1 MGILQDHKKMKN
13 LCQKN
18 IDFTLNEKDILT
30 QSHELYELANE
41 RTIYSQAAPHNYIE
55 RLNPSSIIP
64 RLKYDK
70 SQSFFSQDPR
80 AVLYKFYNKST
91 KYVSEDSQD
100 YIRATDTLVSQ
111 IRQDETEIEETINE
125 PYSKRWN
132 DSESTD
138 TDKDPNSSIKN
149 HLSGIKNAEMCVPP
163 LSKLNSKI
171 IVSVFF
177 ENKFLININ

>member
-1 MGILQDHKKMKN
+1 MGIVQEHKKMKN

-30 QSHELYELANE
+30 QSHELYELTNE
-41 RTIYSQAAPHNYIE
+41 RTIYSQAAPYNYIE

-64 RLKYDK
+64 WLKYDK

-100 YIRATDTLVSQ
+100 NITGNATLESL
-111 IRQDETEIEETINE
+111 IGHNETEIEETINE
-125 PYSKRWN
+125 P
-132 DSESTD
+132 
-138 TDKDPNSSIKN
+138 
-149 HLSGIKNAEMCVPP
+149 
-163 LSKLNSKI
+163 
-171 IVSVFF
+171 
-177 ENKFLININ
+177 